1 MGAKKSVPSPMTPPG
16 GLVRPGGARVYDD
29 TNHDPYRLKQKYR
42 EPTVCKDCRAIFHR
56 GRWQWG
62 DAPEGAHEAVCP
74 ACRRVREKL
83 PAGTLTL
90 TGNYLDRHRT
100 EILAI
105 IRHQDELEKSEHP
118 LNRVIDVHEN
128 ANGIVVTTT
137 DVHLPKRIGA
147 ALTKAHQGDIRIRF
161 AEDESAI
168 DVEWWRN

>member
-1 MGAKKSVPSPMTPPG
+1 MGGKRSVPSPMTPPG

-29 TNHDPYRLKQKYR
+29 TDHDPYRLKQKYR

-62 DAPEGAHEAVCP
+62 DAAQGAHEALCP

-83 PAGTLTL
+83 PAGTLAI
-90 TGNYLDRHRT
+90 TGDYLNRHRD

-105 IRHQDELEKSEHP
+105 VRRHDELEKAEHP
-118 LNRVIDVHEN
+118 LNRVIGIDEN
-128 ANGIVVTTT
+128 PNGIVVTTT

-147 ALTKAHQGDIRIRF
+147 ALAKAHQGEMTIRF
-161 AEDESAI
+161 AEDESTI
-168 DVEWWRN
+168 DVEWRRD